1 MLGRRGAL
9 RFLAAP
15 PYLWL
20 GLFFVLPV
28 ALIVAISFR
37 PESGPINFEDPWN
50 LTLAQYQQVFTTP
63 AYLRLLG
70 VSILMAFG
78 IAAASTA
85 LAFPI
90 AYFLTFR
97 AGRRAPIYLLFLL
110 VPFCISYLLRVMAWR
125 MMLGQEGAINSF
137 LEAIGLI
144 NEPLDL
150 LLYSRAAVMITLTYV
165 WIPFAAL
172 PIYAAMLRIN
182 RGHLEA
188 AADLGA
194 GPWSRFARVTI
205 PLSLPGVLAAFFMVF
220 IPTVG
225 EYVTPSLVGGT
236 EGIMYGN
243 IIQEFFTSAGSWAIG
258 AALSVIM
265 LVVTLVLIAVALRL
279 IDVRRVVA

>member
-9 RFLAAP
+9 RFLAVP

-20 GLFFVLPV
+20 GLFFVLPLV
-28 ALIVAISFR
+28 LIIAISFR
-37 PESGPINFEDPWN
+37 PELGPIDFDDPWN
-50 LTLAQYQQVFTTP
+50 PTTLQYRRVLETP

-70 VSILMAFG
+70 VSILMALG
-78 IAAASTA
+78 IAAASTL
-85 LAFPI
+85 LAYPI

-97 AGRRAPIYLLFLL
+97 ARERATLYLLLLL
-110 VPFCISYLLRVMAWR
+110 VPFAISYLLRVMAWR

-144 NEPLDL
+144 SEPLDL

-172 PIYAAMLRIN
+172 PIYAAMQRID

-194 GPWSRFARVTI
+194 GPWSRFARVTV
-205 PLSLPGVLAAFFMVF
+205 PLSLPGALAAFFMVF

-243 IIQEFFTSAGSWAIG
+243 LIQEFFTSAGSWAIG

-265 LVVTLVLIAVALRL
+265 LVVTLVLVVVALRL
-279 IDVRRVVA
+279 VDVRRVAA

>member
-9 RFLAAP
+9 RFLAVP

-20 GLFFVLPV
+20 GLFFVLPLI
-28 ALIVAISFR
+28 LIVAISFR

-50 LTLAQYQQVFTTP
+50 LTLVQYQQVFATP
-63 AYLRLLG
+63 VYLRLLG

-78 IAAASTA
+78 IAAASTV

-97 AGRRAPIYLLFLL
+97 ARGRAPIYLLLLL
-110 VPFCISYLLRVMAWR
+110 VPFCVSYLLRVMAWR

-137 LEAIGLI
+137 LETIGLI
-144 NEPLDL
+144 SEPLDL

-172 PIYAAMLRIN
+172 PIYAAMQRID

-194 GPWSRFARVTI
+194 GPWSRFARVTV

-265 LVVTLVLIAVALRL
+265 LVVTLVLIAAALRL
-279 IDVRRVVA
+279 IDVRRVAL